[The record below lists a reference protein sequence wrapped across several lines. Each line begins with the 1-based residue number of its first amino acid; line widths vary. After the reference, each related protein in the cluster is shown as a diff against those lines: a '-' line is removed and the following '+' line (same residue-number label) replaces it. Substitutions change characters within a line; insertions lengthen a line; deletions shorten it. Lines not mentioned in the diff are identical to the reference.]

1 MNIIKIILG
10 IQACIAGVLVILYLV
25 GSLAMLGMELEYMAD
40 DIEWH
45 QQMMEETTYDGKQ
58 KETY

>member
-10 IQACIAGVLVILYLV
+10 IQACIAGALVILYLA

-40 DIEWH
+40 DMEWH
-45 QQMMEETTYDGKQ
+45 QQMMEETTNDGQ

>member
-10 IQACIAGVLVILYLV
+10 IQACIAGVLVILYLA

-45 QQMMEETTYDGKQ
+45 REMMEETTNDGQQ